1 MSHQAALMRGT
12 FPHFTVLLVIAGTEE
27 SYRLLELSSAA
38 SMLSSH
44 WSSGPLEV
52 TVVSQAHNHVSGS
65 LFSLPF

>member
-1 MSHQAALMRGT
+1 MPYQATLMKGT

-27 SYRLLELSSAA
+27 SYQLLELSSAA
-38 SMLSSH
+38 SMLNSH

-52 TVVSQAHNHVSGS
+52 TVVSQAHNYVSWS